1 MSDAD
6 RRRFFRINDTIRL
19 SYRVLSDEEIQSQLG
34 CVIDP
39 SDAQT
44 LLANYD
50 KTIKS
55 VLGQL
60 KIEQPLVAEVL
71 AAMNGKINRVI
82 DQLDID
88 SQLVEQ
94 IAHKIREVNISACGV
109 AFNVD
114 EPIDIG
120 KVLLLDLLLQP
131 DDVHIFVHCAVIMR
145 GLNEHDGSCYI
156 RVNFSNMSTS
166 DQELLIQHIVRRQG
180 IQLRNAKDDD
190 SKDT

>member
-131 DDVHIFVHCAVIMR
+131 DDVHIFVHCTVIMR
-145 GLNEHDGSCYI
+145 GLNEHDSSCYI

>member
-1 MSDAD
+1 MTDAD
-6 RRRFFRINDTIRL
+6 RRRFFRINDTLRL
-19 SYRVLSDEEIQSQLG
+19 SYRVLSDEETQSQLG
-34 CVIDP
+34 GVIDP
-39 SDAQT
+39 ADVTT

-60 KIEQPLVAEVL
+60 KIEQPLVANLL
-71 AAMNGKINRVI
+71 AAMNGKINCVV

-131 DDVHIFVHCAVIMR
+131 DDVHIYVHGAVIMR
-145 GLNEHDGSCYI
+145 GMNEPDGGCYI

-180 IQLRNAKDDD
+180 VQLRKAKDDD
-190 SKDT
+190 SINA